1 MTKYK
6 LAFMRLEFVSS
17 SHLHC
22 LVDITLGSGT
32 AELERE
38 VSNSFSRIKSNFPE
52 SPGLKVI
59 FSRVSD
65 KKRLLGKTKSRNF
78 SQDRRLH
85 LLRGKATSDHII
97 NSVKLSLLRHP
108 VLGSSNCEL
117 RDTTLYN
124 YTSPLPTHMFV
135 VRTSHE
141 LMCDERKFF
150 LSF

>member
-38 VSNSFSRIKSNFPE
+38 VSNSFSRIKSNFPQ

-65 KKRLLGKTKSRNF
+65 KKRGSWNDKIKRNSHKIAQYAF
-78 SQDRRLH
+78 QEERIFRPKKIQQYLYD
-85 LLRGKATSDHII
+85 I
-97 NSVKLSLLRHP
+97 NSSSAVFGSLEFWQQDFTK
-108 VLGSSNCEL
+108 V
-117 RDTTLYN
+117 
-124 YTSPLPTHMFV
+124 
-135 VRTSHE
+135 
-141 LMCDERKFF
+141 
-150 LSF
+150 